1 MNLAPK
7 IPAIHRSPAFAAVAR
22 RCLSIASGCAL
33 LIGGLSS
40 AKAQFTYTEDFTGT
54 TAQGWNFV
62 QGSSGQGD
70 PAFLTAAQGIDSVG
84 QGWLRLASSTQN
96 QANAVWF
103 DSPIPAAGGSS
114 IQISFSMAMYNQTGV
129 GGGDGIGFFLWDASS
144 TFNAGAYGGSL
155 AYAPKTNIAGLS
167 DGYVGVGFDVF
178 GNYSNPTEGRTG
190 GPGLRPEAV
199 AIRGGPS
206 SGYANYDYLAGTNT
220 PYDLDFPSLTTRP
233 DQSTQYRNV
242 RVTLNPILDG
252 NGVVTGT
259 QVIIEM
265 QFGENGLWQ
274 TMLTTDITGSRPDE
288 LRMGFSGAT
297 GDAHEI
303 YEINNLTVAV
313 TASGDSNI
321 WDNSSGNS
329 IWNNSNPTNWY
340 VDFTPSDR
348 ANVIFNDSYVTSNQ
362 NISLIGTRTISG
374 AYFGG
379 TYSYVLNSGSGATLI
394 FDTGTSTQS
403 ATIALL
409 NSPTGNTSHQINVP
423 IVMNTDLTVYNY
435 AGQTLTLGGA
445 IGTTTTTIA
454 MGSHNFINQGNGTT
468 VVTSTMSGTGGIFEN
483 GAGGKLILAGNNT
496 YTGLTT
502 VSAGALIAANSGALG
517 SSSSGT
523 VVYSGATLGFSNSGT
538 IANEALTVSTGLGDS
553 GQGQLHNIAGT
564 NTFAGTVALTNS
576 STTAAPVTMAADA
589 GTTLNITGVISGNTL
604 SGVNKIGD
612 GTIIFSG
619 TNSYAGATTISGG
632 ILQIAADSGLGTA
645 PGSATPGYLTFNGGT
660 LAVTANTVLNQNRG
674 ILLDTMSGTIQ
685 VSAGTTTTYNGA
697 VAGTGSIT
705 KTGDGTLLFTSTNS
719 YTGDTNINA
728 GNLIISTGASIS
740 NTGSVNIANVAG
752 ATFTLSNSETIGA
765 LSGGGTTGGAV
776 NLNGNTLTTGGSN
789 TSTTFAGVISGTGG
803 VTKTGTGTFVLAGSN
818 TYTGATTVNNGT
830 LALGNNNVLA
840 NTSSLIL
847 NGGTLAVNGY
857 TDTVGTFTLSSSST
871 IDFGSMTSQ
880 FTLTSANTPTS
891 TSSILFID
899 NWTGSLAGGSGS
911 QLFLTNTNSA
921 LLSQIQFEGYAVGA
935 VRLATGEVVP
945 SVVANGYYWNNSQTN
960 WATANAWNN
969 GAGTSVTG
977 TPNATD
983 ALAVF
988 GKISSSGTNSA
999 TTTPKTVTLSSNQT
1013 LGYAVFNSTQGT
1025 ENYTLTGSG
1034 TLIFSVTGATNSAY
1048 INMTSSASNLIAA
1061 PIALSSSLVISQ
1073 NGTGTLTLSG
1083 AIATNNKNITVDGSG
1098 NTVISSNIATST
1110 SSLTK
1115 TGTGTLTLSG
1125 TSSYSGGNNINGGTV
1140 AITADR
1146 NLGATGHTTS
1156 FSNGTLAANAT
1167 LSLSGNVV
1175 LNSGGGTINVTN
1187 SATVTSSG
1195 NYIGTGTLSKTGEGT
1210 LILGGNNTYSGA
1222 TNINA
1227 GTLIASSSNAIG
1239 DTSAVTIADVS
1250 GARLVLSTSETIGSL
1265 SGGGSTGGNL
1275 TLNANT
1281 LTTGGNNASTTYSGI
1296 INGTGG
1302 LTKTGSGTMV
1312 LDNNSSTYSG
1322 LTSVTGGE
1330 LIMAASN
1337 ALGTGAVTVA
1347 NGAML
1352 TLSNASGITATSSK
1366 TLTLSGSG
1374 ISNSGALNNEVGNNT
1389 WQGNIVLAGSSTI
1402 GNASNLTLSGT
1413 INGNNNTLTVS
1424 GAGNTVISGVVSG
1437 TTTALIKT
1445 GTGTTTLSGA
1455 NTYGGSTTVSGGILA
1470 ITSNTA
1476 LGSVTNGTNVAN
1488 GASLALSNNITVS
1501 NEALTIAG
1509 GGVSY
1514 GSTSSGVIQSSGS
1527 NTITGAVAMSLEPGI
1542 NVTNGILTMSGVLSG
1557 TSGMSKDGPGTLVLS
1572 GNNSYNGAVSVN
1584 SGILAVQSNN
1594 ALGTAS
1600 TSVRTTVNNGATVQ
1614 FGTASSALTVG
1625 ESFTIN
1631 GTGSGGNGVL
1641 QNTGGNNTVSGLI
1654 TMATDSTIGATT
1666 GTTIS
1671 ATNVINGAASLTKVG
1686 AGTLVLSGTNT
1697 YTGSTNIN
1705 GGTVVVSSDAN
1716 LGTAPTTPTTN
1727 KLTFDGGTLQTANA
1741 FTLDSDR
1748 GITLNS
1754 GGGTIAVT
1762 TTSASVTY
1770 GGIVAGTGN
1779 LTVSGSGRV
1788 TLAGNNTYTGNTTV
1802 NGATLAITGDQNLG
1816 AAPVSPTANNITLNN
1831 GGTLAI
1837 SASTTIDANRGIT
1850 VSGTGGVIN
1859 TATGTTTT
1867 YGGSITGSSSI
1878 TKSGSGTLALD
1889 ADNVISSSTS
1899 VILNGGTLATNG
1911 NDGNSGAFTLAS
1923 SSTIDMGGFDANS
1936 VFTFASMTSTSTT
1949 SNVLTIANWTGSLD
1963 GGVGSQL
1970 VSSTTVSSTVLAT
1983 INFTGYGNGAYQ
1995 IASTGEIVPGVIG
2008 GARYWDTGSSTW
2020 SGGGTGAAKWNA
2032 PDGTNAGTVPNSSGQ
2047 VVVFGAVDAAGHGA
2061 TLTNSG
2067 AKTVTLSA
2075 DRTVG
2080 YIFFNSTYS
2089 GENYTIAG
2097 SAGNDLI
2104 LSVTNTTSNA
2114 IINMSST
2121 ASNTISAAVAL
2132 SNSLAITQNG
2142 TGTLYLTGGIT
2153 TNGKDIYVDGS
2164 GGTNI
2169 SGAITGTTTS
2179 TLFKDGS
2186 GTLTLSGTNSY
2197 AGGTY
2202 IEGGTIAVTG
2212 SRNLG
2217 VTGNALTFSGGTL
2230 AANGTFSLSSTVT
2243 LDTGGGTIN
2252 TSGSN
2257 TVTLTGNVIGTGD
2270 FTKDGTG
2277 TVILT
2282 GNNTYSGTT
2291 TINGGTLVASNGNA
2305 IGNSSAVVLA
2315 NVSGAQLVLSSSETI
2330 GSLSGGGATG
2340 GNVVVN
2346 TGTTLTTGGD
2356 NTSTTYAGA
2365 ISGAGGVT
2373 KTGTGTMVLSG
2384 NNTYTG
2390 ATNITQGTLMLG
2402 ADNVL
2407 SDNSN
2412 ITMAGGT
2419 TLALNG
2425 HNESLAGTLTL
2436 SGNSTIDMGS
2446 GIGSEI
2452 HFANSAAIDWGSNIL
2467 TIANYDVVANNDY
2480 LYFGT
2485 SAAGL
2490 NPGDIGQIRFLN
2502 PVGYAPGLYYA
2513 MILADGRIV
2522 PIVPEPSTII
2532 GGILL
2537 TLWILWRLRHRL
2549 FKRRTA

>member
-1 MNLAPK
+1 MHDRLQTFG
-7 IPAIHRSPAFAAVAR
+7 IRQRTTFAAAASR
-22 RCLSIASGCAL
+22 RLLSMASAGL
-33 LIGGLSS
+33 LAIQCF
-40 AKAQFTYTEDFTGT
+40 APAPVQAQFTYTEDFTGT
-54 TAQGWNFV
+54 SAQGWNFV

-84 QGWLRLASSTQN
+84 QGWLRLSSSTQN

-103 DSPIPAAGGSS
+103 DSPIPAAGASG
-114 IQISFSMAMYNQTGV
+114 IQISFSMAMYNQTGA
-129 GGGDGIGFFLWDASS
+129 GAGDGIGFFLWDASS

-167 DGYVGVGFDVF
+167 DGYIGVGFDVY

-190 GPGLRPEAV
+190 GPGATPEAV

-206 SGYANYDYLAGTNT
+206 SGYNNYDYLAGTTT
-220 PYDLDFPSLTTRP
+220 PYDLDFASLTTRP

-242 RVTLNPILDG
+242 RITLNPILDG

-274 TMLTTDITGSRPDE
+274 TMVSTNINGTRPEE

-303 YEINNLTVAV
+303 YEVNNLTVSV
-313 TASGDSNI
+313 TASADSNI

-329 IWNNSNPTNWY
+329 IWNNSTPTNWY
-340 VDFTPSDR
+340 VDYTPSDR

-379 TYSYVLNSGSGATLI
+379 TYSYALNSGSGATLI

-454 MGSHNFINQGNGTT
+454 MGSHNFYNQGNGTT
-468 VVTSTMSGTGGIFEN
+468 VVTSTMSGTGGVFEN
-483 GAGGKLILAGNNT
+483 GAGGKLILAGSNT

-502 VSAGALIAANSGALG
+502 VSAGALIAANSQALG
-517 SSSSGT
+517 STSSGT
-523 VVYSGATLGFSNSGT
+523 VVKSGGTLGFSNSGT
-538 IANEALTVSTGLGDS
+538 IANEALTVSTGIGDG

-576 STTAAPVTMAADA
+576 STVAAPVRMAADA
-589 GTTLNITGVISGNTL
+589 GSTLNITGVISGNTL
-604 SGVNKIGD
+604 SGIDKTGD

-619 TNSYAGATTISGG
+619 VNTYAGATTISGG
-632 ILQIAADSGLGTA
+632 ILQISADSGLGTA
-645 PGSATPGYLTFNGGT
+645 PGAATPGYLTFNGGT
-660 LAVTANTVLNQNRG
+660 LAVTANTVLNSNRG

-685 VSAGTTTTYNGA
+685 ISSGTTTTYNGA
-697 VAGTGSIT
+697 VAGTGNLT
-705 KTGDGTLLFTSTNS
+705 KTGDGTLLLTSTNS

-728 GNLIISTGASIS
+728 GTLIINTGASIS

-752 ATFTLSNSETIGA
+752 ATLVLSASETIGA

-776 NLNGNTLTTGGSN
+776 NLNGNTLTTGGTN
-789 TSTTFAGVISGTGG
+789 TSTTFGGVISGTGG
-803 VTKTGTGTFVLAGSN
+803 VTKTGTGTLVLSGNN
-818 TYTGATTVNNGT
+818 TYTGATTINNGT
-830 LALGNNNVLA
+830 IALGNNNVLA
-840 NTSSLIL
+840 NSSSLIL
-847 NGGTLAVNGY
+847 NGGTLAVNGF

-871 IDFGSMTSQ
+871 IDFGGLTSQ

-935 VRLATGEVVP
+935 TRLATGEVVP

-988 GKISSSGTNSA
+988 GKISSAGTNSA
-999 TTTPKTVTLSSNQT
+999 TTTPKTVTLSANQT
-1013 LGYAVFNSTQGT
+1013 LGYAVFNSTQAT

-1034 TLIFSVTGATNSAY
+1034 TLIFSASSTNSAY
-1048 INMTSSASNLIAA
+1048 INMTSTASNLIAV
-1061 PIALSSSLVISQ
+1061 PLALSSSLVVSQ
-1073 NGTGTLTLSG
+1073 NGTGLLTLSG
-1083 AIATNNKNITVDGSG
+1083 PITTNNKNITVDGSG
-1098 NTVISSNIATST
+1098 NTVISGNISTST

-1140 AITADR
+1140 AVTADR
-1146 NLGATGHTTS
+1146 NLGATGHTIS
-1156 FSNGTLAANAT
+1156 FSNGTLATNASF
-1167 LSLSGNVV
+1167 SLSGNIV
-1175 LNSGGGTINVTN
+1175 LNAGGGTINT
-1187 SATVTSSG
+1187 ATGTTLTSSG
-1195 NYIGTGTLSKTGEGT
+1195 NYIGTGTLSKTGAGT

-1227 GTLIASSSNAIG
+1227 GKLVASSTNAIG
-1239 DTSAVTIADVS
+1239 DTSAVTIANVS
-1250 GARLVLSTSETIGSL
+1250 GATLALSSSETIGSL
-1265 SGGGSTGGNL
+1265 TGGGTTGGTVNLNSFVLTTGGTNASTSFDGLITGSTGGL
-1275 TLNANT
+1275 
-1281 LTTGGNNASTTYSGI
+1281 I
-1296 INGTGG
+1296 
-1302 LTKTGSGTMV
+1302 KTGTGTMV
-1312 LDNNSSTYSG
+1312 LTNNSSNYGGTTTVSA
-1322 LTSVTGGE
+1322 GE

-1337 ALGTGAVTVA
+1337 ALGTGTVNVA

-1352 TLSNASGITATSSK
+1352 TLSNATSITAANTK

-1374 ISNSGALNNEVGNNT
+1374 IGGAGALNNEAGNNT
-1389 WQGNIVLAGSSTI
+1389 WLGNITLAGGATI
-1402 GNASNLTLSGT
+1402 GNATNLTLSGN
-1413 INGNNNTLTVS
+1413 INGNNNTLT
-1424 GAGNTVISGVVSG
+1424 ISGVGNTIISGIVSG
-1437 TTTALIKT
+1437 TTSGLVKT

-1455 NTYGGSTTVSGGILA
+1455 NTYGGATTVSGGVLA

-1476 LGSVTNGTNVAN
+1476 LGSVTSGTTVAN
-1488 GASLALSNNITVS
+1488 GASLALSNNITVT

-1509 GGVSY
+1509 VGVNY
-1514 GSTSSGVIQSSGS
+1514 GSTNSGVIQSSGS
-1527 NTITGAVAMSLEPGI
+1527 NIITGAVSMSLEPGI
-1542 NVTNGILTMSGVLSG
+1542 NVTSGTLTMSGVLSG

-1572 GNNSYNGAVSVN
+1572 GSNSFNGAVSVN
-1584 SGILAVQSNN
+1584 SGILAVQNNN

-1600 TSVRTTVNNGATVQ
+1600 TSVRTTVNDGATVQ
-1614 FGTASSALTVG
+1614 IGTASSALTVG

-1631 GTGSGGNGVL
+1631 GSGAGGNGVIN
-1641 QNTGGNNTVSGLI
+1641 NTGGNNTISGII
-1654 TMATDSTIGATT
+1654 TMATNSTIGAAT
-1666 GTTIS
+1666 GTTLS
-1671 ATNVINGAASLTKVG
+1671 ATGVVNGTANLTKVG
-1686 AGTLVLSGTNT
+1686 AGTLVLSNSNT
-1697 YTGSTNIN
+1697 YTGATHIN
-1705 GGTVVVSSDAN
+1705 GGTLVVSSDTS
-1716 LGTAPTTPTTN
+1716 LGAAPSSPITD

-1754 GGGTIAVT
+1754 GGGTVTLT
-1762 TTSASVTY
+1762 TTSAAITY

-1779 LTVSGSGRV
+1779 LTVSGSGRM
-1788 TLAGNNTYTGNTTV
+1788 TLSGNNTYTGNTTV

-1816 AAPVSPTANNITLNN
+1816 AAPGSPTSNNITLND

-1837 SASTTIDANRGIT
+1837 SGTTTLDSNRGIV
-1850 VSGTGGVIN
+1850 VSGTGGSIN

-1878 TKSGSGTLALD
+1878 TKSGAGTLALD
-1889 ADNVISSSTS
+1889 SDNVISSSTS

-1911 NDGNSGAFTLAS
+1911 HNGTAGAFTLAS
-1923 SSTIDMGGFDANS
+1923 SSTIDMGGLDADS

-1949 SNVLTIANWTGSLD
+1949 SNVLTIANWTGSLT
-1963 GGVGSQL
+1963 GGSGSQL
-1970 VSSTTVSSTVLAT
+1970 VSSTTVSSAILAT
-1983 INFTGYGNGAYQ
+1983 INFDGYGTGAYQ
-1995 IASTGEIVPGVIG
+1995 IAATGEIVPGII
-2008 GARYWDTGSSTW
+2008 ASAKYWDS
-2020 SGGGTGAAKWNA
+2020 
-2032 PDGTNAGTVPNSSGQ
+2032 GTNTWNTQGNRWNNADGSDATVYPNGADQ
-2047 VVVFGAVDAAGHGA
+2047 VVVFGARDAAGTPA
-2061 TLTNSG
+2061 TTSSS
-2067 AKTVTLSA
+2067 KTVTLSNN
-2075 DRTVG
+2075 RTVG
-2080 YIFFNSTYS
+2080 HIIFNSTYS
-2089 GENYTIAG
+2089 GENYTITANTLRFDVSGTG
-2097 SAGNDLI
+2097 SATI
-2104 LSVTNTTSNA
+2104 A
-2114 IINMSST
+2114 MSST
-2121 ASNTISAAVAL
+2121 SSNTIASAIVL

-2142 TGTLYLTGGIT
+2142 AGTLHLTGNFT
-2153 TNGKDIYVDGS
+2153 TNSNDLYVDGT
-2164 GGTNI
+2164 GNTRI
-2169 SGAITGTTTS
+2169 SGTIDGAGTTLVKTGT
-2179 TLFKDGS
+2179 
-2186 GTLTLSGTNSY
+2186 GTLTLSATNSY

-2202 IEGGTIAVTG
+2202 INGGDVAVSG

-2217 VTGNALTFSGGTL
+2217 ATGNALTFSSGTL
-2230 AANGTFSLSSTVT
+2230 VANGTFSLSGTVT
-2243 LDTGGGTIN
+2243 LDSGGGAIN
-2252 TSGSN
+2252 TAGSN
-2257 TVTLTGNVIGTGD
+2257 TVTLTGNMIGSGD
-2270 FTKDGTG
+2270 FTKEGTG

-2291 TINGGTLVASNGNA
+2291 TINGGTLIASNGNA
-2305 IGNSSAVVLA
+2305 IGNSSDVILA
-2315 NVSGAQLVLSSSETI
+2315 NVSGARLVLSSSETI
-2330 GSLSGGGATG
+2330 GSLSGGGAAG
-2340 GNVVVN
+2340 GNVVLN
-2346 TGTTLTTGGD
+2346 GSTILTTGGN
-2356 NTSTTYAGA
+2356 NTSTTYAGS
-2365 ISGAGGVT
+2365 ISGTGGVT

-2384 NNTYTG
+2384 TNTYTG
-2390 ATNITQGTLMLG
+2390 DTNITQGTLMLG
-2402 ADNVL
+2402 ASNVL
-2407 SDNSN
+2407 SNTTNVSMS
-2412 ITMAGGT
+2412 TGT
-2419 TLALNG
+2419 TFAING
-2425 HNESLAGTLTL
+2425 HSDTVGTLTL
-2436 SGNSTIDMGS
+2436 NGNSTIDMAAALGS
-2446 GIGSEI
+2446 AIY
-2452 HFANSAAIDWGSNIL
+2452 FADSSAINWGSNIL
-2467 TIANYDVVANNDY
+2467 TITNYDPGADNDY

-2485 SAAGL
+2485 NSSGL
-2490 NPGDIGQIRFLN
+2490 TPGEVGQIRFLN
-2502 PVGYAPGLYYA
+2502 PVGYSPGLYYA
-2513 MILADGRIV
+2513 MILADGRVV

-2532 GGILL
+2532 GGLL
-2537 TLWILWRLRHRL
+2537 ITLWILWRLRHRI
-2549 FKRRTA
+2549 FKRRHA